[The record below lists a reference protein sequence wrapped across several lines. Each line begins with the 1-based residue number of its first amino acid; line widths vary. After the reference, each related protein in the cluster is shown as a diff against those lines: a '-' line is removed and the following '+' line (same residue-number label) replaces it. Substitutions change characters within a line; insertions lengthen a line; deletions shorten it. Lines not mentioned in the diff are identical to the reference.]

1 MILRKAVEL
10 SRGAVPGVSGGVL
23 ADKLSQY
30 AGLLAAQGSIAAALT
45 YLSNTSDV
53 SCMYVLSTTL

>member
-10 SRGAVPGVSGGVL
+10 SRGAAPEVSGGAL
-23 ADKLSQY
+23 AEKLNQY
-30 AGLLAAQGSIAAALT
+30 SGLLAAQGNLATALG

-53 SCMYVLSTTL
+53 RT